1 VEVEQE
7 AWIARVKN
15 GIYVSRLKY
24 AASFDHKAVVAG
36 IARTYSQRGI
46 AVRSEPSLPGGKHA
60 DLAVSVG
67 NAWTYIEVKTRAH
80 VASRRRRQLSYR
92 QDLLRE
98 ILRLRAHSLKQLP
111 KKESSL
117 VVLSTSLSP
126 SRRKAISKIALAR
139 SFTNRIFDHGNGKIV
154 GLMIFAPFR
163 GSPNSSP
170 IWQYAST
177 LIPNPN
183 VERSDGLDKL
193 ASVQL

>member
-1 VEVEQE
+1 
-7 AWIARVKN
+7 VKSS
-15 GIYVSRLKY
+15 IYVSRLKY
-24 AASFDHKAVVAG
+24 AANFDHKAVVSG

-60 DLAVSVG
+60 DLAVSLDNV
-67 NAWTYIEVKTRAH
+67 WTYIEVKTRAH
-80 VASRRRRQLSYR
+80 SVQGVQRKKRASYR

-126 SRRKAISKIALAR
+126 SRRKAVSKIALAR
-139 SFTNRIFDHGNGKIV
+139 SFTNRIFDHGNEKIL

-163 GSPNSSP
+163 GSVNSLP
-170 IWQYAST
+170 EWQYAST

-183 VERSDGLDKL
+183 LEQSEGLERL

>member
-1 VEVEQE
+1 
-7 AWIARVKN
+7 VKT

-24 AASFDHKAVVAG
+24 AANFDHKAVVSG

-46 AVRSEPSLPGGKHA
+46 AVRPEPSLPGGKHA
-60 DLAVSVG
+60 DLAVSLDNG
-67 NAWTYIEVKTRAH
+67 WTYIEVKTRAH
-80 VASRRRRQLSYR
+80 GAQGKKQASYR

-117 VVLSTSLSP
+117 VVLSTSFSP
-126 SRRKAISKIALAR
+126 TRRKAVSKIALAR
-139 SFTNRIFDHGNGKIV
+139 SFTNRIFDRDNHKV
-154 GLMIFAPFR
+154 LGLMIFAPFR
-163 GSPNSSP
+163 GSADSLPS
-170 IWQYAST
+170 WQYASA

-183 VERSDGLDKL
+183 LDHDEGLQKL